1 MRGLDAPM
9 ISVIVRTL
17 NNAATLPACLGAL
30 VPAAVD
36 AIVTEV
42 IVVDGGSTDATLEI
56 VEDAGAKRADSVA
69 AAVAAAKSDWLL
81 LLPADLRLEAG
92 WEAEAAAHLQTA
104 GGRNA
109 RFRSASWWPLR
120 LGDQRALLV
129 RKDRFG
135 GALGRIRRLDSRA
148 YSL

>member
-1 MRGLDAPM
+1 M
-9 ISVIVRTL
+9 ISVIVQTL

-42 IVVDGGSTDATLEI
+42 IVVDGGSADATLAI
-56 VEDAGAKRADSVA
+56 VEDAGAKRAASVE
-69 AAVAAAKSDWLL
+69 AAVASAKADWLL
-81 LLPADLRLEAG
+81 LLPATLRLETG
-92 WEAEAAAHLQTA
+92 WDAESAAHLQNS
-104 GGRNA
+104 GGRGA
-109 RFRSASWWPLR
+109 RFRSDRWWPLR
-120 LGDQRALLV
+120 LGAERALLI

-135 GALGRIRRLDSRA
+135 QPLGRVRRLDSRA

>member
-1 MRGLDAPM
+1 M

-42 IVVDGGSTDATLEI
+42 IVVDGGSTDATLAI
-56 VEDAGAKRADSVA
+56 VEDAGAKRADSVEA
-69 AAVAAAKSDWLL
+69 AAAAAKADWLL
-81 LLPADLRLEAG
+81 LLPATIRLETG
-92 WEAEAAAHLQTA
+92 WDAEAAAHLQNS
-104 GGRNA
+104 GGRGV
-109 RFRSASWWPLR
+109 RFRSATWWPLR
-120 LGDQRALLV
+120 LGDQRALLI
-129 RKDRFG
+129 RKDRYG
-135 GALGRIRRLDSRA
+135 KPLGRIRRLDSRA

>member
-1 MRGLDAPM
+1 M
-9 ISVIVRTL
+9 ISVIVQTL

-42 IVVDGGSTDATLEI
+42 IVVDGGSTDATLAI
-56 VEDAGAKRADSVA
+56 VEDAGAKRAESLE
-69 AAVAAAKSDWLL
+69 AAVASAKADWLL
-81 LLPADLRLEAG
+81 LLPATLRLETG
-92 WEAEAAAHLQTA
+92 WDAEAAAHLQNS
-104 GGRNA
+104 GGRGA
-109 RFRSASWWPLR
+109 RFRSDRWWPLR
-120 LGDQRALLV
+120 LGAERALLI

-135 GALGRIRRLDSRA
+135 QPLGRVRRLDSRA

>member
-1 MRGLDAPM
+1 M
-9 ISVIVRTL
+9 ISVIVQTL

-56 VEDAGAKRADSVA
+56 IEDAGAKRADSLA
-69 AAVAAAKSDWLL
+69 AAVAAAKSGWLL

-92 WEAEAAAHLQTA
+92 WDAQAAAHVQTS
-104 GGRNA
+104 GGRGA
-109 RFRSASWWPLR
+109 RFRAAQWWPPR
-120 LGDQRALLV
+120 LGDRRAVLI
-129 RKDRFG
+129 RKDRVG
-135 GALGRIRRLDSRA
+135 KPLGRIRRLDSRA
-148 YSL
+148 WPIS

>member
-1 MRGLDAPM
+1 M
-9 ISVIVRTL
+9 ISVIVQTL

-56 VEDAGAKRADSVA
+56 IEDAGAKRADSLA

-92 WEAEAAAHLQTA
+92 WDARAAAHVQTS
-104 GGRNA
+104 GGRGA
-109 RFRSASWWPLR
+109 RFPSAPWWPPR
-120 LGDQRALLV
+120 LGDRRAVLT

-135 GALGRIRRLDSRA
+135 KPLGRLRRLDSRA
-148 YSL
+148 CPIS

>member
-1 MRGLDAPM
+1 M
-9 ISVIVRTL
+9 ISVIVQTL

-56 VEDAGAKRADSVA
+56 IEDAGAKRADSLA
-69 AAVAAAKSDWLL
+69 AAVAAAKGGWLL

-92 WEAEAAAHLQTA
+92 WDAQAAAHVQTS
-104 GGRNA
+104 GGRGA
-109 RFRSASWWPLR
+109 RFRSPHWWPPR
-120 LGDQRALLV
+120 LGDRRAVLI
-129 RKDRFG
+129 RKDRFDKPS
-135 GALGRIRRLDSRA
+135 GRIRRLDSRA
-148 YSL
+148 WPIS

>member
-1 MRGLDAPM
+1 M
-9 ISVIVRTL
+9 ISVVVRTL

-42 IVVDGGSTDATLEI
+42 IIVDGGSTDATLAI
-56 VEDAGAKRADSVA
+56 VEDAGAKRAESIE

-92 WEAEAAAHLQTA
+92 WDAEAAAHLQTA
-104 GGRNA
+104 GGRGA
-109 RFRSASWWPLR
+109 RFRLAQWWPLR
-120 LGDQRALLV
+120 LGDRRALLV

-135 GALGRIRRLDSRA
+135 QALGRVKRLDSRA
-148 YSL
+148 YPL